1 MMNTGV
7 GLLTYLALGLIGGF
21 IGSKLKIPA
30 GTLIGAMLTIICF
43 KIFMKVHWEIPR
55 SFSFVLQVFL
65 GVMVGATFQPELLH
79 VLKKIALPVV
89 ISCVVLVG
97 TGIAMGFIFTKL
109 GLLDA
114 GTGFLGT
121 SPGAMSVL
129 IALSLEGSA
138 EPMLV
143 VCFHFFRV
151 VFVILTAP
159 LIFRWISG

>member
-1 MMNTGV
+1 MNTGV
-7 GLLTYLALGLIGGF
+7 GLLTYLVLGLIGGF

-30 GTLIGAMLTIICF
+30 GTLIGAMLTIILF
-43 KIFMKVHWEIPR
+43 KMAMKVHWEIPR
-55 SFSFVLQVFL
+55 SFSFVLQIFL
-65 GVMVGATFQPELLH
+65 GIMVGATFQPELLQ
-79 VLKKIALPVV
+79 VVKKIALPVV

-97 TGIAMGFIFTKL
+97 TGIIMAVVFTKL
-109 GLLDA
+109 GLLDM
-114 GTGFLGT
+114 GTGYLGT

-129 IALSLEGSA
+129 IALSLESNS
-138 EPMLV
+138 EPMLI

>member
-1 MMNTGV
+1 MSSAM

-21 IGSKLKIPA
+21 VGSKLKIPA
-30 GTLIGAMLTIICF
+30 GTLIGAMLTIIFF
-43 KIFMKVHWEIPR
+43 KMFMKVHWEIPKN
-55 SFSFVLQVFL
+55 FIFVLQVIL

-89 ISCVVLVG
+89 ISSVVLVSA
-97 TGIAMGFIFTKL
+97 GIAMAVIFTKL
-109 GLLDA
+109 GLLDM
-114 GTGFLGT
+114 GTGYLGT

-129 IALSLEGSA
+129 IALSLEGNT
-138 EPMLV
+138 EPMLI

>member
-1 MMNTGV
+1 MNTGV
-7 GLLTYLALGLIGGF
+7 GLLTYLVLGLIGGF

-30 GTLIGAMLTIICF
+30 GTLIGAMLTIILF
-43 KIFMKVHWEIPR
+43 KMAMKVHWEIPR

-65 GVMVGATFQPELLH
+65 GVMVGATFQPELLQ
-79 VLKKIALPVV
+79 VVKKIALPVV

-97 TGIAMGFIFTKL
+97 TGIIMAVVFTKL
-109 GLLDA
+109 GLLDM
-114 GTGFLGT
+114 GTGYLGT

-129 IALSLEGSA
+129 IALSLESNS
-138 EPMLV
+138 EPMLI